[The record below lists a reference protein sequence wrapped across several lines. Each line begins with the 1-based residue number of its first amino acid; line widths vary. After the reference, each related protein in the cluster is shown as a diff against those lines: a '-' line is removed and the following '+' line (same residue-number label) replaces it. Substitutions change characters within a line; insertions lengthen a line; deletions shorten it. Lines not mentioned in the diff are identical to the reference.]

1 MSRPTTPKPTRR
13 AVLAGMSGAAAL
25 TAIFPLPGCSSQNS
39 PSGTESVPLPERLT
53 NRQEVVI
60 AMDPSTVKA
69 PFDPIK
75 GFGESGVLLFN
86 SPLLTA
92 DEKNQIVNDVAT
104 GYETSPDG
112 LVWTF
117 KIRTDI
123 KFTDGTALTAEDVA
137 FTYNQA
143 KEAAKVILPGFDT
156 AVATGTDTV
165 ELRLTAPSSTLL
177 YTAAT
182 LGIVPK
188 STYSDGFGDNPVGSG
203 PWKFGHYTQGQ
214 QLILERNDNYH
225 GTKAKFAK
233 ATLLLMESDAALAAA
248 QSGQVD
254 LACVY
259 PALSSQQIP
268 GFSLTSLPTF
278 DPRVISLPCV
288 APGAYEVEGQSVG
301 NAVTSDPVIR
311 KAMATALNREQI
323 VKDCLL
329 GYGEVAFDIFDAFPW
344 GIKQETASLKDG
356 DVAGAD
362 AMLDQA
368 GWTKGE
374 GGIREKNGTKATFTL
389 MYPPNDS
396 GRQAIA
402 EAFKAQMTQIGIDVE
417 LHGTDFTSMQDR
429 NRKDA
434 VVLGGGRLNPYH
446 EYNMLSGTLARKKG
460 WSNIACYSNEQVQ
473 ANLDAALAA
482 TDQESANKFWHA
494 ALWDGTNGGSVL
506 GDNPYLVVGY
516 IHHNY
521 FVRNGLDIGTQRVHP
536 HDHFLQ
542 VINNLNTWD
551 VKAS

>member
-1 MSRPTTPKPTRR
+1 MRRTRSSTT
-13 AVLAGMSGAAAL
+13 L
-25 TAIFPLPGCSSQNS
+25 
-39 PSGTESVPLPERLT
+39 
-53 NRQEVVI
+53 
-60 AMDPSTVKA
+60 
-69 PFDPIK
+69 
-75 GFGESGVLLFN
+75 
-86 SPLLTA
+86 
-92 DEKNQIVNDVAT
+92 AT

-143 KEAAKVILPGFDT
+143 KEAAKVSLPGFDT

-165 ELRLTAPSSTLL
+165 EIRLTTPSSTLL

-182 LGIVPK
+182 LGIVPR

-203 PWKFGHYTQGQ
+203 PWRFGHYTQGQ
-214 QLILERNDNYH
+214 QLILERNDDYH
-225 GTKAKFAK
+225 GAKAKFAK

-288 APGAYEVEGQSVG
+288 TPGAYEVEGQSVG

-344 GIKQETASLKDG
+344 GIKQEAASLKDG
-356 DVAGAD
+356 DVAGAE

-368 GWTKGE
+368 GWAKGE
-374 GGIREKNGTKATFTL
+374 GGIRDDLRGQRHHVLPGE
-389 MYPPNDS
+389 
-396 GRQAIA
+396 GRRFRPGRRLLRQR
-402 EAFKAQMTQIGIDVE
+402 
-417 LHGTDFTSMQDR
+417 TDRQSRTEGRPGQQ
-429 NRKDA
+429 
-434 VVLGGGRLNPYH
+434 VGGGPAHRCAVRPVVVESPARRPGDLAGFREARVSGDRGRPGQLVHVVVHRAGLLGAGLGMVAGKNRGRFLDRVISTVCYVFAAIPTFWFGIVLLLIFAVWLRWSPIGLSAPIGKTFSETTLAERLNH
-446 EYNMLSGTLARKKG
+446 LVLLIDRCGQSLSTL
-460 WSNIACYSNEQVQ
+460 I
-473 ANLDAALAA
+473 
-482 TDQESANKFWHA
+482 
-494 ALWDGTNGGSVL
+494 
-506 GDNPYLVVGY
+506 NP
-516 IHHNY
+516 
-521 FVRNGLDIGTQRVHP
+521 RTSQR
-536 HDHFLQ
+536 
-542 VINNLNTWD
+542 
-551 VKAS
+551 

>member
-1 MSRPTTPKPTRR
+1 MPKPTTPKPTRR
-13 AVLAGMSGAAAL
+13 AILAGMSGAAAL

-69 PFDPIK
+69 PFDPVK
-75 GFGESGVLLFN
+75 GFGETGVLLFN

-104 GYETSPDG
+104 GYEVSPDG

-143 KEAAKVILPGFDT
+143 KEAAKVSLPGFDT

-259 PALSSQQIP
+259 PALSSQQVP

-278 DPRVISLPCV
+278 GYRVISLPCET
-288 APGAYEVEGQSVG
+288 PGAYEVEGQSVG

-323 VKDCLL
+323 VKDCLR
-329 GYGEVAFDIFDAFPW
+329 G
-344 GIKQETASLKDG
+344 
-356 DVAGAD
+356 
-362 AMLDQA
+362 
-368 GWTKGE
+368 
-374 GGIREKNGTKATFTL
+374 
-389 MYPPNDS
+389 
-396 GRQAIA
+396 
-402 EAFKAQMTQIGIDVE
+402 
-417 LHGTDFTSMQDR
+417 
-429 NRKDA
+429 
-434 VVLGGGRLNPYH
+434 
-446 EYNMLSGTLARKKG
+446 
-460 WSNIACYSNEQVQ
+460 
-473 ANLDAALAA
+473 
-482 TDQESANKFWHA
+482 
-494 ALWDGTNGGSVL
+494 
-506 GDNPYLVVGY
+506 
-516 IHHNY
+516 
-521 FVRNGLDIGTQRVHP
+521 
-536 HDHFLQ
+536 
-542 VINNLNTWD
+542 
-551 VKAS
+551 

>member
-39 PSGTESVPLPERLT
+39 PSGTETVPLPERLT

-60 AMDPSTVKA
+60 AMDPSKVTT

-75 GFGESGVLLFN
+75 GFGETGVLLFN
-86 SPLLTA
+86 SALLTA

-104 GYETSPDG
+104 GYEVSPDG

-123 KFTDGTALTAEDVA
+123 KFTDGTALTAEDIA

-143 KEAAKVILPGFDT
+143 KEAAKVSLPGFDT

-214 QLILERNDNYH
+214 QLILERNDDYH

-233 ATLLLMESDAALAAA
+233 VTLLLMESDAALAAA

-259 PALSSQQIP
+259 PGVSSQQVP
-268 GFSLTSLPTF
+268 GFSLASLPTF
-278 DPRVISLPCV
+278 GCRLISLPCET
-288 APGAYEVEGQSVG
+288 PGAYEVDGQSVG

-311 KAMATALNREQI
+311 RAMATALNREQI

-344 GIKQETASLKDG
+344 GIKQ
-356 DVAGAD
+356 
-362 AMLDQA
+362 
-368 GWTKGE
+368 
-374 GGIREKNGTKATFTL
+374 
-389 MYPPNDS
+389 
-396 GRQAIA
+396 
-402 EAFKAQMTQIGIDVE
+402 
-417 LHGTDFTSMQDR
+417 
-429 NRKDA
+429 
-434 VVLGGGRLNPYH
+434 
-446 EYNMLSGTLARKKG
+446 
-460 WSNIACYSNEQVQ
+460 
-473 ANLDAALAA
+473 
-482 TDQESANKFWHA
+482 
-494 ALWDGTNGGSVL
+494 
-506 GDNPYLVVGY
+506 
-516 IHHNY
+516 
-521 FVRNGLDIGTQRVHP
+521 
-536 HDHFLQ
+536 
-542 VINNLNTWD
+542 
-551 VKAS
+551 

>member
-1 MSRPTTPKPTRR
+1 MPRPTTPKPTRR

-25 TAIFPLPGCSSQNS
+25 TAIFPLPGCSSQS
-39 PSGTESVPLPERLT
+39 GPSGTETIPLPERLT

-60 AMDPSTVKA
+60 AMDPSKVTT
-69 PFDPIK
+69 PFDPVK
-75 GFGESGVLLFN
+75 GFGETGVLLFN
-86 SPLLTA
+86 SALLAA

-104 GYETSPDG
+104 GYEVSPDG

-143 KEAAKVILPGFDT
+143 KEAAKVNLPGFDT

-188 STYSDGFGDNPVGSG
+188 STYSEGFGDKPIGSG

-214 QLILERNDNYH
+214 QLILERNDDYH
-225 GTKAKFAK
+225 GPKAKFAK

-259 PALSSQQIP
+259 PGVSSQQVP
-268 GFSLTSLPTF
+268 GFSLASLPTF
-278 DPRVISLPCV
+278 GCRLISLPCV
-288 APGAYEVEGQSVG
+288 APGAYEVDGQSVG

-368 GWTKGE
+368 GWAKGE
-374 GGIREKNGTKATFTL
+374 GGIREKNGTKASFTL
-389 MYPPNDS
+389 LYPPNDS

-402 EAFKAQMTQIGIDVE
+402 EAFKAQMTQIGINVE
-417 LHGTDFTSMQDR
+417 LEGTDFTSMQDR

-446 EYNMLSGTLARKKG
+446 EYYMLSGTMARKKG

-482 TDQESANKFWHA
+482 TDQESANKLWHVV
-494 ALWDGTNGGSVL
+494 LWDGTNGGSIL
-506 GDNPYLVVGY
+506 GDSPYLMVGY

-521 FVRNGLDIGTQRVHP
+521 FVRNGLDIGTQRLHP
-536 HDHFLQ
+536 HDHFFQ

-551 VKAS
+551 LKAS